1 MNNKTRAEEHLLPP
15 SKGEDKGERS
25 RRDPVF
31 DLLISPYSFKM
42 EPKLMVK
49 ILITTTSKLLEKG
62 GIKYRERHQ
71 RCCLVLQPS
80 CTAAG
85 L

>member
-31 DLLISPYSFKM
+31 DLLILPYSFDK
-42 EPKLMVK
+42 EPKLTVK
-49 ILITTTSKLLEKG
+49 ILFFATSKLLEK
-62 GIKYRERHQ
+62 E
-71 RCCLVLQPS
+71 V
-80 CTAAG
+80 
-85 L
+85 